1 MYFSKALGVVF
12 RCGYGATAAAAAAAA
27 TDIR

>member
-27 TDIR
+27 DIR